1 MENVFSGA
9 SNEALTALVVHM
21 DSICK
26 LRQSKYRSVVGGSLA
41 DVGNI
46 LEAMKVYLERAEM
59 PDLMVNVLREARKY
73 LAQVCST
80 RNL

>member
-1 MENVFSGA
+1 
-9 SNEALTALVVHM
+9 M

-41 DVGNI
+41 DVGKI
-46 LEAMKVYLERAEM
+46 LEAMKDYLERAEM

-80 RNL
+80 CNV